1 MFLKNLK
8 LTNFRNYDKFDIKF
22 SPQATV
28 IIGPNTFGKT
38 NLVESIYLL
47 STGKSLR
54 AEKDIEMIKFG
65 EDVAR
70 VSGEVRDIKLEVV
83 LGNSQVSGKDGFL
96 KKLLVNGISKRRV
109 DFAASLSVVLFSP
122 EDLDIIIDSPGLRR
136 RFLDNVL
143 EQVDREYRVALIS
156 YTKSLRQRNALLE
169 KTREEGIRN
178 ERQFDYWDSILIEN
192 GSKITQKRQGFVEF
206 VNSETKDLFDFVTYY
221 DKSTVSRERLLQ
233 YEKAEVAAG
242 NTLVGPHRDDF
253 SLSMFDDRQQTTH
266 NVRLFGSRGQQ
277 RLAILQLKLL
287 ELLFIEK
294 NLGFRPVLVLDDIF
308 SELDGEHINLVLEV
322 IDKQQTIIT
331 TTHREFIP
339 KKILGKMQI
348 VELKKTF

>member
-1 MFLKNLK
+1 MILKSLK
-8 LTNFRNYDKFDIKF
+8 LANFRNYKKTEIEF
-22 SPQATV
+22 SSQTTA

-38 NLVESIYLL
+38 NLVEAIYLL

-70 VSGEVRDIKLEVV
+70 VTGEVRDVKLEVV
-83 LGNSQVSGKDGFL
+83 LGNSQVSGGNGFL

-109 DFAASLSVVLFSP
+109 DFAANLSVVLFSP

-136 RFLDNVL
+136 RFLDEVL
-143 EQVDREYRVALIS
+143 EQVDREYRLALVS

-169 KTREEGIRN
+169 TTRENGTRN
-178 ERQFDYWDSILIEN
+178 QSQFDYWDNILIEN
-192 GSKITQKRQGFVEF
+192 GNKITEKRKKFIEF
-206 VNSETKDLFDFVTYY
+206 ANTETKDLFDFVMYY
-221 DKSTVSRERLLQ
+221 DKSVVSHERLLQ
-233 YEKAEVAAG
+233 YEREEIAAG
-242 NTLVGPHRDDF
+242 VTLVGPHRDDF
-253 SLSMFDDRQQTTH
+253 SLSMFDDIEQTTH
-266 NVRLFGSRGQQ
+266 DVKHFGSRGQQ

-308 SELDGEHINLVLEV
+308 SELDKEHINLVLEV

-331 TTHREFIP
+331 TTHKEFIP
-339 KKILGKMQI
+339 KAILAKMKLM
-348 VELKKTF
+348 ELNKSS